1 MHESLYG
8 KLLNPSTCA
17 LKGLEYIYITDSN
30 SFQSQ
35 RNEVEHRSTIRSISL
50 FAAGESEGPYIQPF
64 RIGNNKIN
72 KEAVKDLILA
82 T

>member
-1 MHESLYG
+1 MNPCMETVESFYLCPKRLG
-8 KLLNPSTCA
+8 
-17 LKGLEYIYITDSN
+17 IYYRQQ
-30 SFQSQ
+30 QSQ
-35 RNEVEHRSTIRSISL
+35 SQQSEVEHRSISL